1 MKTAAAIRETA
12 HHAMNA
18 TMLLAAGLA
27 ASPLAAQ
34 TEQAAPTET
43 PAEAADPSPAAE
55 TSGWLDIG
63 TWGII
68 ALIVIVA
75 LVAWFVFFR
84 PRARPEQRRR
94 P

>member
-1 MKTAAAIRETA
+1 MKTGAAIRETA
-12 HHAMNA
+12 HHAIGA
-18 TMLLAAGLA
+18 TMLFAVGLA

-34 TEQAAPTET
+34 TEQVAPTET
-43 PAEAADPSPAAE
+43 PAAADPAPAAE

-68 ALIVIVA
+68 ALIVIAA